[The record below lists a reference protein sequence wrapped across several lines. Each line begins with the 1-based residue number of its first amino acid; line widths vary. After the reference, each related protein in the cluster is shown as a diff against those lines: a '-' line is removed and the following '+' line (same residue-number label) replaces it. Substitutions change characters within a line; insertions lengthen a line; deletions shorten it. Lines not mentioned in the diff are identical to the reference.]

1 MPYVARPRYPARMA
15 VPAYFRSRPHP
26 WHGLPVGADPPRLV
40 NAFIEITP
48 FDVVKYELDKAT
60 GYLRVDRP
68 QRFSSTPPTLYG
80 FLPRTLC
87 ADRVARM
94 FATAGPEA
102 ARRVADAEAG
112 GAAFEA
118 DGDPLDICVFSERPV
133 NRSEIIVECRVV
145 GGLTMVDGGTAD
157 DKIVAVLKDD
167 PIWGNATRIEELPAP
182 LVERLVHYFS
192 TYKMRP
198 GHPSSAEVLGTYG
211 PDHAAEVIR
220 AAMADY
226 EDVTRSVISH

>member
-1 MPYVARPRYPARMA
+1 MA
-15 VPAYFRSRPHP
+15 VPAYYRSRPHP
-26 WHGLPVGADPPRLV
+26 WHGLPVGVDPPRVV

-48 FDVVKYELDKAT
+48 FDVVKYELEKSS

-87 ADRVARM
+87 AERVAKM
-94 FATAGPEA
+94 FAKAGPEA
-102 ARRVADAEAG
+102 AARVAAAQVGEH
-112 GAAFEA
+112 AFEA

-157 DKIVAVLKDD
+157 DKILAVLKDD
-167 PIWGNATRIEELPAP
+167 PIWSNVTTIDELPAT
-182 LVERLVHYFS
+182 LVERLVHYFT

-211 PDHAAEVIR
+211 PEHAFEVVR
-220 AAMADY
+220 AAMEDY
-226 EDVTRSVISH
+226 DEVVRSVVAH

>member
-1 MPYVARPRYPARMA
+1 MPPKRRYSARMA
-15 VPAYFRSRPHP
+15 LPSYDKSRPHP
-26 WHGLPVGADPPRLV
+26 WHGLPVGSDPPKMV

-48 FDVVKYELDKAT
+48 FDVVKYELEKSS

-87 ADRVARM
+87 
-94 FATAGPEA
+94 G
-102 ARRVADAEAG
+102 
-112 GAAFEA
+112 

-133 NRSEIIVECRVV
+133 NRNEIIVESRVV
-145 GGLTMVDGGTAD
+145 GGLTMVDGGAED

-167 PIWGNATRIEELPAP
+167 AIWGEVTRLDQLPP
-182 LVERLVHYFS
+182 TLVERLVHYFT

-198 GHPSSAEVLGTYG
+198 GHQSTAKVLGTYG
-211 PDHAAEVIR
+211 PDRAFEVVR
-220 AAMADY
+220 ASMTEYDRAMG
-226 EDVTRSVISH
+226 